1 MECITAQQIDIA
13 YNDTLIVKELDLQI
27 PRGQIT
33 SIIGPNGCGKSTVL
47 KAVGRL
53 LKTEH
58 GSPERVMTVRTLR
71 EVFAIDAEIM
81 LEPRTGRPVY
91 VTYEL
96 LRGKRKEQ
104 AEDQGFLK
112 AKVQKEAVAT

>member
-1 MECITAQQIDIA
+1 MESITAQQIDIA

-53 LKTEH
+53 LNE
-58 GSPERVMTVRTLR
+58 
-71 EVFAIDAEIM
+71 
-81 LEPRTGRPVY
+81 
-91 VTYEL
+91 
-96 LRGKRKEQ
+96 
-104 AEDQGFLK
+104 
-112 AKVQKEAVAT
+112 